1 MTNLAK
7 VLIIESEAIIRFDI
21 YHLLA
26 ENGFQVNEA
35 NDGINGLQLLETVQP
50 DIVLC
55 ESRLPDIDGFEVL
68 RQIRSQPRLMQPRF
82 ILMSGVPC
90 SPTYRRA
97 LQLLGVND
105 ALSKPVTDQ
114 ELLEAIALQLNLQN

>member
-1 MTNLAK
+1 MTYLAN
-7 VLIIESEAIIRFDI
+7 VLVIESEAIIRLDI
-21 YHLLA
+21 HHLLA
-26 ENGFQVNEA
+26 ENGFQVTEA
-35 NDGINGLQLLETVQP
+35 TDGISGLQLLETVQP

-55 ESRLPDIDGFEVL
+55 ESRLSDIDGLEVL

-97 LQLLGVND
+97 LQLGAND
-105 ALSKPVTDQ
+105 ALSKPMSEQ
-114 ELLEAIALQLNLQN
+114 ELLEAIALQLTLQN